1 MIAEALTA
9 NIVARHAPRLR
20 RDAARLLSAALWV
33 DAPEGIAVLPEPR
46 PGLLGSCTGSGV
58 LVAQA
63 AGCRPGMIAVRVNA
77 EKILAAWVDGERDDI
92 ETALDGA
99 AIDVDTVAAHE
110 AAHALAAR
118 PDQILADDA
127 ARAWVAAAT
136 YPGDAATT
144 AGSHHARWAALT
156 LAIAARCAVRR
167 PAWTRSLWRSWA
179 ARDVEGYGLDAQAIA
194 EAAGELPDD
203 ARLRDV
209 FAPDGEHARRVEAV
223 AAPMEARIAAV
234 VRRLAG

>member
-46 PGLLGSCTGSGV
+46 PGVIGSCIGSGV

-63 AGCRPGMIAVRVNA
+63 AGCRPGMIAVRVNV
-77 EKILAAWVDGERDDI
+77 EKILGAWVDGEHDDI
-92 ETALDGA
+92 DAALDGA
-99 AIDVDTVAAHE
+99 AIDVEAVAAHE
-110 AAHALAAR
+110 AAHALAAA
-118 PDQILADDA
+118 PDRVLADDA
-127 ARAWVAAAT
+127 ARAWVAASR
-136 YPGDAATT
+136 YQEAAAET
-144 AGSHHARWAALT
+144 ACSHHARWAALT
-156 LAIAARCAVRR
+156 LAVAARCAARR

-179 ARDVEGYGLDAQAIA
+179 ARDVESYGHDAQAIA